1 MMRLRKPR
9 VQPVKVLQIG
19 RKGEFFMLMCGD
31 GNVYRFDQ
39 DDSGLT
45 LDVEAWK
52 GGREST

>member
-1 MMRLRKPR
+1 MRLRKPR